1 MASAL
6 IADAEDAAV
15 RAAEAR
21 GWALKDACYA
31 AWHSEPAQAGAS
43 AAALAELARHH
54 RSGVLQALQHW
65 TAGLAALATGQ
76 LNAALS
82 ALEAAQ
88 ASFETR
94 GDLLHAAQTQVPQ
107 MVALSMLGRDS
118 EAVARGQL
126 ALTRFADAGD
136 ERSAGKIEL
145 NLGTMLFQQH
155 RHLECEQLYRRA
167 AVRFARAGD
176 DEYSIVADI
185 GLANTLSWQLRF
197 EEAVRVNTRA
207 RMRAEQRGLGILA
220 AQAEQAIGRLELLRG
235 QWQPALRA
243 LLRASARLAAD
254 QAPPHRVLDVEGTLA
269 DAYVEVQLL
278 AEAAELQGR
287 VARSAQ
293 ALGAPAEQAWALLQQ
308 ARALTRLGQ
317 LRAAQEGLDQAAALY
332 AEQGNPVAAA
342 YTEVCR
348 AELALADKRPAAGL
362 AHARQALLGLADDG
376 AGAWAQEAM
385 ALEAQ
390 ALQALGR
397 WEAAQRAFQR
407 LLREPLTPLAVRL
420 RGHIGLGQLAARVD
434 NRDAARSHFEAA
446 LDHLE
451 QARRQLTHD
460 ESRSALGRLA
470 DQATQGLVALALADG
485 EAGRLLV
492 ELERGRAQALAL
504 GLARSGSSQAFDAPS
519 QRVQWLRDRWR
530 AAVAEGDSAG
540 RTHIGERLQSLEA
553 ELAEAQRR
561 VALGSGPG
569 HDPGG
574 PAYRGPTDA
583 RALRRALPAD
593 TAALLLSL
601 QGHRLVACV
610 VRPDA
615 IMHGIVEQ
623 PELAQRVRSLR
634 FQIETLRF
642 GGTQRL
648 QQHAEQLQA
657 RCLRQ
662 LQALYQA
669 VWAPWAPLLGRARR
683 IVLVPDG
690 PLHYL
695 PWAALHDGQNFLQ
708 DRHELVMAPSLGTWL
723 HLQQQPDPATHRTV
737 VVGAADPALAH
748 VAAEVQ
754 AVAQTCRVPPVLLQ
768 GAQATAAAVLAAARH
783 ADVLHLACHGR
794 FRADNPAF
802 SELRLADGP
811 LTLMDVREAQLGTRL
826 VVLSACET
834 GQAQQMAGGELQ
846 GLVRAFQLAGAHS
859 VLASLWPVDD
869 AATAGLMQQ
878 FHAGLARGLRPAA
891 ALRHAQR
898 QAAALGQHPF
908 YWAAFQLHGKA

>member
-6 IADAEDAAV
+6 VIDAADAA
-15 RAAEAR
+15 RSAAEAR

-31 AWHSEPAQAGAS
+31 AWHSEPAQASAS
-43 AAALAELARHH
+43 AAALAELASHH
-54 RSGVLQALQHW
+54 RGGALPALQHW
-65 TAGLAALATGQ
+65 TAGIAALATGQ
-76 LNAALS
+76 LTAALA
-82 ALEAAQ
+82 ALETAQ
-88 ASFETR
+88 AAFETR

-145 NLGTMLFQQH
+145 NLGSMLFQQH

-197 EEAVRVNTRA
+197 DEAFRVNTRA

-235 QWQPALRA
+235 HWQPALRA

-317 LRAAQEGLDQAAALY
+317 LRAAQQGLDQAAALY
-332 AEQGNPVAAA
+332 AEQGNPTAAA

-362 AHARQALLGLADDG
+362 AHARQAVLGLADDG

-397 WEAAQRAFQR
+397 WDAAQRAFQR
-407 LLREPLTPLAVRL
+407 LLRESLTPLAVRL

-434 NRDAARSHFEAA
+434 NRDTARGHFEAA
-446 LDHLE
+446 LEQLE

-504 GLARSGSSQAFDAPS
+504 GLARSSSSQTFDPQS

-540 RTHIGERLQSLEA
+540 RSHIGERLQGLEA

-561 VALGSGPG
+561 VALASGPA
-569 HDPGG
+569 PGWQ
-574 PAYRGPTDA
+574 AYRGPTDA
-583 RALRRALPAD
+583 RELRRALPAD

-601 QGHRLVACV
+601 QGNRLVACV

-634 FQIETLRF
+634 FQIETPRF
-642 GGTQRL
+642 GGSQRL

-657 RCLRQ
+657 RSLRQ

-669 VWAPWAPLLGRARR
+669 VWAPWAPLLGVARR

-695 PWAALHDGQNFLQ
+695 PWAALHDGQHFLQ
-708 DRHELVMAPSLGTWL
+708 QRHELVMAPSLGTWL
-723 HLQQQPDPATHRTV
+723 HLQQQPDPSTHRTL
-737 VVGAADPALAH
+737 VVGAADPALVH
-748 VAAEVQ
+748 VSAEVQ

-768 GAQATAAAVLAAARH
+768 GPQATAAAVLAAARH

-811 LTLMDVREAQLGTRL
+811 LTLMDVRDAQLSTRL

-834 GQAQQMAGGELQ
+834 GQAQHTAGGELQ

-898 QAAALGQHPF
+898 QAAAGGQHPF